1 MPWSPRHNHLRFAVE
16 HDDSQAI
23 VRLAGELDFASAA
36 VAHLALERAG
46 PHLAEI
52 TLDLSRVVFL
62 DASGV
67 RFLISA
73 QRRARAAR
81 RRIVIRRPSRSVRRM
96 LELTGVRSLL
106 VVDDPERPRA
116 EIPAEAE
123 LTPILDSAIELAR
136 RIAHADKATAQ
147 LLDPTTGDLRIVA
160 QHGFHSAFL
169 DYIELVS
176 EIEPLCAPLRRGQS
190 VWVADL
196 ARSPL
201 LADTPELGWLLDAGV
216 RAAASIP
223 VNRDGELI
231 AGLSLY
237 HHTPAEWT
245 AEQKLELE
253 RLGRSVVQ
261 RYDDTVR
268 LTFAATATAAASMTH
283 MVRASRRSPD
293 APPRL
298 TST

>member
-1 MPWSPRHNHLRFAVE
+1 MSWSPRHNHLRFAVE
-16 HDDSQAI
+16 NDEGQAI

-81 RRIVIRRPSRSVRRM
+81 RRMVIRRPSRSVRRM

-106 VVDDPERPRA
+106 IVDDRECRRA
-116 EIPAEAE
+116 ETPAEAQ
-123 LTPILDSAIELAR
+123 LTQMLDSAIQLAR
-136 RIAHADKATAQ
+136 RIAHADRSTAQ

-169 DYIELVS
+169 DYIELVND
-176 EIEPLCAPLRRGQS
+176 IEPLYGTLRRGRS
-190 VWVADL
+190 VWVPDL

-216 RAAASIP
+216 RATASIP
-223 VNRDGELI
+223 VNLDGELI

-237 HHTPAEWT
+237 HHAPTEWT
-245 AEQKLELE
+245 AEKQLELE
-253 RLGRSVVQ
+253 RLGRSVAQ
-261 RYDDTVR
+261 RYTDTLR
-268 LTFAATATAAASMTH
+268 LTFPVTATAA
-283 MVRASRRSPD
+283 V
-293 APPRL
+293 
-298 TST
+298 